1 MVNVLKKYA
10 LGGDCALL
18 LLAIASIWLSSY
30 YTFLFTSVLMTAIT
44 CLSIGI
50 TTERAGIISLCQ
62 VGLSGVGAWV
72 AMWLGFHFPNMPI
85 LLILLL
91 SGLSAAILGLLLIV
105 PTLRVRGI
113 NLAII
118 TLSFALAIYIVL
130 TRVELPGMMEGYS
143 FDRPDWLYDEKPYL
157 LFVIAITF
165 VISRGIVWIE
175 QQPTGASWFAV
186 RYSERA
192 AASLGI
198 NVSIS
203 KVMAFVSGAFIA
215 GISGSLLLMQ
225 LGNITSQN
233 FEPYASLIIFAL
245 AILAKSRFLS
255 GALFAGVLTWFTP
268 QILSLVGLGEWKDI
282 ADLMFAC
289 GAIFALSQNTKNKV
303 PSAKNA
309 PSETKHNKAEE
320 KPQQMNPDSQTPS
333 FHYASMTLKNISLS
347 YGAVK
352 ALNNV
357 SFTLAPGK
365 VTGLIGPNGAG
376 KSSLVDVISGFCPT
390 MSGEITLEQD
400 KLDTQPAFKRAN
412 MGLRR
417 TFQQGRAVPELTIKQ
432 YIHLASGRQF
442 QEHRLPTLLNQLACP
457 HQNTLIAHI
466 DVGTRR
472 LVEIAGALMSKPKVL
487 LLDEPAAGMSSV
499 ESEHL
504 GNLIRQ
510 IPALFGCTVLLIEHD
525 MSLIRHVCSDLIVL
539 EYGEVLAAGPVEE
552 TLNDPSVVEA
562 YLGAA

>member
-18 LLAIASIWLSSY
+18 LLAIASFWLSPY
-30 YTFLFTSVLMTAIT
+30 YAFLFTSVLLTAIT

-72 AMWLGFHFPNMPI
+72 AMWLGFHFPDTPV
-85 LLILLL
+85 LLIMLI
-91 SGLSAAILGLLLIV
+91 SGASAAILGLVLIV

-143 FDRPDWLYDEKPYL
+143 FDRPDWVYDEKPYL

-165 VISRGIVWIE
+165 VISRALVWIE
-175 QQPTGASWFAV
+175 QQPAGASWFAV

-203 KVMAFVSGAFIA
+203 KVMAFVLGAFIA

-225 LGNITSQN
+225 LGNITAQN
-233 FEPYASLIIFAL
+233 FEPYASLIIFAP

-255 GALFAGVLTWFTP
+255 GALFAGALTWFTP
-268 QILSLVGLGEWKDI
+268 QVLSLIGLGEWKDI

-289 GAIFALSQNTKNKV
+289 GAIFALSQNAKNKV
-303 PSAKNA
+303 PPAKKN
-309 PSETKHNKAEE
+309 
-320 KPQQMNPDSQTPS
+320 TPVIKKQKIEAISRIPTS
-333 FHYASMTLKNISLS
+333 FHYSTMTLKNVSLS

-357 SFTLAPGK
+357 SFSLAPGK
-365 VTGLIGPNGAG
+365 VTGLVGPNGAG
-376 KSSLVDVISGFCPT
+376 KSSLVDVISGFCPA
-390 MSGEITLEQD
+390 MSGEIILEQD

-432 YIHLASGRQF
+432 YIHLASGSHF
-442 QEHRLPTLLNQLACP
+442 QERHLPTLLNQLACP
-457 HQNTLIAHI
+457 HEDTLIAHI

-504 GNLIRQ
+504 GHLIRQ
-510 IPALFGCTVLLIEHD
+510 IPELFGCTVLLIEHD
-525 MSLIRHVCSDLIVL
+525 MSLIRNVCSDLIVL
-539 EYGEVLAAGPVEE
+539 EFGEVLAAGPVEE
-552 TLNDPSVVEA
+552 TLNNPSVVEA